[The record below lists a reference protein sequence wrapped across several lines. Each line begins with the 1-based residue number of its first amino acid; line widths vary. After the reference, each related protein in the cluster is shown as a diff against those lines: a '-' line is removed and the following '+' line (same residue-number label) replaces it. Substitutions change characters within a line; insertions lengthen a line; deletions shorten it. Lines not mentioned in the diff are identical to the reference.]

1 MVQLSGSEVEI
12 GTQTDHKLNQSQDR
26 DYISRTSLRSG
37 SQGRGH
43 LSQRC
48 WLAFRKTTRSTDER
62 TSIMTLLPEN
72 GMSDRAP
79 VIRLSDAESEAL
91 MVSVFNSFVFDY
103 CTRNAIGGTDLSY
116 FIIEQ
121 LPVPRPEDF
130 AQRIDSKVT
139 YRDFIIPRVLELTYT
154 AWSLQPFAVAVGYD
168 GAPFRWNDERRFLIK
183 CEIDA
188 AMFHLYGLEIDELSH
203 VMETFPIVRRNDYKH
218 YQEFRTKR
226 IICEIFTDILDARV
240 NGRQF
245 QTRLSPHPGV
255 SSREQ
260 DGSSYK

>member
-1 MVQLSGSEVEI
+1 MGRLSRSEAQI
-12 GTQTDHKLNQSQDR
+12 GTQTDHERDESQDC
-26 DYISRTSLRSG
+26 DHVPSTSLRSG
-37 SQGRGH
+37 PQGCSR

-48 WLAFRKTTRSTDER
+48 WIAFRKTARSTDER

-103 CTRNAIGGTDLSY
+103 CTRNAMGGTDLSY

-121 LPVPRPEDF
+121 LPVPRPGDF
-130 AQRIDSKVT
+130 MQKVDSNLT
-139 YRDFIIPRVLELTYT
+139 YREFIIPRVLELTYT
-154 AWSLQPFAVAVGYD
+154 AWSLKPFALGIGYN
-168 GAPFRWNDERRFLIK
+168 GSPFRWSDDRRFLIK

-188 AMFHLYGLEIDELSH
+188 AMFHLYGLDIDELSH
-203 VMETFPIVRRNDYKH
+203 VMETFPIVKRYDVK
-218 YQEFRTKR
+218 QCGEFRTKR
-226 IICEIFTDILDARV
+226 MICEIFNDILDAQT

-245 QTRLSPHPGV
+245 KTRLSPPPGV
-255 SSREQ
+255 AIPEV
-260 DGSSYK
+260 D